1 MKKMCI
7 FFVLIVTLSL
17 QAQENYSTSPD
28 NFSFLETIKSLN
40 IDSDTHINDLIENK
54 TWIILDGSLSSITR
68 LSGRNEDYLLEA
80 LLVQGEWRG
89 LDQVLKY
96 ECKLIFRGNNWKEIV
111 PDKTPR
117 KVKEGMILLNSH
129 VLVLGKV
136 VSFENME
143 NRKIPYLLVEQIRV
157 IP

>member
-1 MKKMCI
+1 MKKTGI
-7 FFVLIVTLSL
+7 LLILFFTISL
-17 QAQENYSTSPD
+17 HAQQNYSTLPD

-40 IDSDTHINDLIENK
+40 IDSDSHINSLIENE
-54 TWIILDGSLSSITR
+54 TWMILDGSLSSLTL
-68 LSGRNEDYLLEA
+68 LSGKKEDYLLEA
-80 LLVQGEWRG
+80 LLVQGEWKG

-96 ECKLIFRGNNWKEIV
+96 ECKLIFQGNDWKEII

-117 KVKEGMILLNSH
+117 RVKEGMILLNTH

-136 VSFENME
+136 VSYENQG
-143 NRKIPYLLVEQIRV
+143 NRKIPYLLVEQIRS